1 MDLKRSVTIIFFM
14 CLGFIFTACEET
26 EKLEDEVPI
35 EFDLS
40 NFPDFVTPNSD
51 YYTIRIGEVPEIFSD
66 SYRLIVS
73 GALEDEDTLDLEAL
87 YQLDQTELLLTV
99 ECIGN
104 SANGLLVSTARWQG
118 FDLYEF
124 LLSKGMYLTAEAVQF
139 RCADNYFASYTIN
152 QIREGKVL
160 AALFMNGDTLPA
172 LHGFPLRIL
181 IPGLY
186 GVKQPAWVTEIEVL
200 EFAGQDFWNQYGWD
214 TSPPIAVDSKI
225 LFPTNSSEF
234 TLGDT
239 VQVGGTAFGDSR
251 ISEVQLSIDAG
262 ETWEATD
269 IVKQVESE
277 QVWVFWASEIIFPD
291 SGDYSIHTR
300 AIDVSGNIQ
309 PEIDDERFDGTNNW
323 PSVQI
328 TVHSEN
334 ITP

>member
-1 MDLKRSVTIIFFM
+1 MDLKHSIIIFM
-14 CLGFIFTACEET
+14 CLGFIYTGCEET
-26 EKLEDEVPI
+26 DIPEDEVPL

-40 NFPDFVTPNSD
+40 NFPEFVTPNSD
-51 YYTIRIGEVPEIFSD
+51 YYTIRIGEVPEISSD

-73 GALEDEDTLDLEAL
+73 GALEYGDTLDLEAL

-99 ECIGN
+99 ECISN
-104 SANGLLVSTARWQG
+104 PANGLSVSTARWQG

-124 LLSKGMYLTAEAVQF
+124 LMSRGMYSTAEAVQF
-139 RCADNYFASYTIN
+139 RCADNYFASYTID
-152 QIREGKVL
+152 QIREKQVL

-172 LHGFPLRIL
+172 LHGYPLRIL

-200 EFAGQDFWNQYGWD
+200 EFAGQDFWDQYGWD
-214 TSPPIAVDSKI
+214 TSPPIATDSKI
-225 LFPTNSSEF
+225 LFPTNSSQF

-251 ISEVQLSIDAG
+251 ISEVQLSINGG
-262 ETWEATD
+262 ETWQATD
-269 IVKQVESE
+269 IVKQVDSE

-291 SGDYSIHTR
+291 SGEYSIYTR
-300 AIDVSGNIQ
+300 AIDVIGNIQ
-309 PEIDDERFDGTNNW
+309 PEIDNERLDGVNNW
-323 PSVQI
+323 PHVQVTI
-328 TVHSEN
+328 HSEI